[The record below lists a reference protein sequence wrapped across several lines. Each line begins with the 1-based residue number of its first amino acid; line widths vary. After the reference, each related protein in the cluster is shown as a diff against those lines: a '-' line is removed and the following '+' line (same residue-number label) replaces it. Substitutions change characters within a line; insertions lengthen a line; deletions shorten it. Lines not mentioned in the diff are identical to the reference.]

1 MSWFQTV
8 KGCFYVAITAVILYQ
23 LIRYY
28 VAALQASKENLQ
40 SNQERLRAIIETNA
54 EGILVF
60 DRQGYITLA
69 NRAAE
74 KHLGLRRS
82 QIIGRPYRD
91 PIWQLHR
98 LDPPGFPVNELPFCP
113 VMESRKGLCDM
124 EYAIAHSNGTQLFL
138 SINAAPLLDPTR
150 KIDGVVLSIS
160 DITHRKETEAIARAR
175 DIAEARNRAK
185 SEFLAHMSHEIRTPL
200 NSILG
205 LSQMLQRE
213 IFGTLNPKQKEYVS
227 RIKTSGDHLLELIN
241 DILDLSKIEA
251 GKEELQLKEVPVA
264 ELCHYCLKIIQ
275 ERASE
280 RGLQLTTHIDPQAKI
295 CIADERRLKQM
306 LLNLLSNAIKFT
318 PKGTVSLI
326 VAKKPEGIEFTVA
339 DTGIGV
345 SPEQLPLVFEAFRQI
360 ENELNQK
367 TKGTGLGLAL
377 TRDFAHLHG
386 GELSAQSTPGQGS
399 EFTIYLPDLPPGY
412 TPTSANDS
420 LSLPET
426 SPVCPSKRRI
436 LIVDYDESN
445 TILLRDYLDAMGHRV
460 KIIGYGSDFLDRVYS
475 FNPHLILLDLQLANP
490 VTGLELVSQLR
501 QEEPLQSL
509 PVVVVTAM
517 AMSGDRDRCLAAGA
531 TDYLSKPFQL
541 EELDKLLLHYTQ
553 S

>member
-1 MSWFQTV
+1 
-8 KGCFYVAITAVILYQ
+8 
-23 LIRYY
+23 
-28 VAALQASKENLQ
+28 
-40 SNQERLRAIIETNA
+40 
-54 EGILVF
+54 
-60 DRQGYITLA
+60 
-69 NRAAE
+69 
-74 KHLGLRRS
+74 
-82 QIIGRPYRD
+82 
-91 PIWQLHR
+91 
-98 LDPPGFPVNELPFCP
+98 
-113 VMESRKGLCDM
+113 
-124 EYAIAHSNGTQLFL
+124 
-138 SINAAPLLDPTR
+138 
-150 KIDGVVLSIS
+150 
-160 DITHRKETEAIARAR
+160 
-175 DIAEARNRAK
+175 
-185 SEFLAHMSHEIRTPL
+185 
-200 NSILG
+200 
-205 LSQMLQRE
+205 
-213 IFGTLNPKQKEYVS
+213 
-227 RIKTSGDHLLELIN
+227 
-241 DILDLSKIEA
+241 
-251 GKEELQLKEVPVA
+251 
-264 ELCHYCLKIIQ
+264 
-275 ERASE
+275 
-280 RGLQLTTHIDPQAKI
+280 
-295 CIADERRLKQM
+295 
-306 LLNLLSNAIKFT
+306 
-318 PKGTVSLI
+318 

-412 TPTSANDS
+412 TPTPANDS

-426 SPVCPSKRRI
+426 SQVCPSKRRI